1 MVILLLIHRGI
12 DISLFLI
19 LCLHEENM
27 SKVPLKT
34 KRGRG
39 RPKSEDRLLIDSERA
54 QFKLKSRI
62 IEISGEAL
70 ETIYRLM
77 ADIKAPPQVQSTN
90 ARLVIEL
97 ASELHKELIASE
109 AAQEE
114 IETLDSDIVNEDS
127 GDNVVDVIDW
137 GKFKQK

>member
-77 ADIKAPPQVQSTN
+77 ADTKAPPQVQSTN

-114 IETLDSDIVNEDS
+114 VEEVSSDDTEDDQPKGIVVNFN
-127 GDNVVDVIDW
+127 G
-137 GKFKQK
+137 G

>member
-1 MVILLLIHRGI
+1 
-12 DISLFLI
+12 
-19 LCLHEENM
+19 M

-77 ADIKAPPQVQSTN
+77 ADTKAPPQVQSTN

-97 ASELHKELIASE
+97 AAELHKELIASE

-114 IETLDSDIVNEDS
+114 IEEVSPEENEDDQPK
-127 GDNVVDVIDW
+127 GIVVNFN
-137 GKFKQK
+137 GG

>member
-1 MVILLLIHRGI
+1 MVILLLIHRGFGI
-12 DISLFLI
+12 CHFLI

-27 SKVPLKT
+27 SKIPLKT

-62 IEISGEAL
+62 IEVSNEAL
-70 ETIYRLM
+70 ETIYELM
-77 ADIKAPPQVQSTN
+77 KDTKAPYQTRSGN
-90 ARLVIEL
+90 ARIVLEL
-97 ASELHKELIASE
+97 AAELHKELIASE

-114 IETLDSDIVNEDS
+114 IEEVSPEENEDDQPK
-127 GDNVVDVIDW
+127 GIVVNFN
-137 GKFKQK
+137 GG

>member
-77 ADIKAPPQVQSTN
+77 ADTKAPPQVQSTN

-109 AAQEE
+109 AAQED
-114 IETLDSDIVNEDS
+114 IEEVSSDDIEDEQPKGIVVNFN
-127 GDNVVDVIDW
+127 G
-137 GKFKQK
+137 G

>member
-1 MVILLLIHRGI
+1 MVILLLIHRGF
-12 DISLFLI
+12 DTSLFLI

-27 SKVPLKT
+27 SKIPLKT

-62 IEISGEAL
+62 IEVSNEAL
-70 ETIYRLM
+70 ETIYELM
-77 ADIKAPPQVQSTN
+77 KDIKAPYQTRSGN
-90 ARLVIEL
+90 ARIVLEL
-97 ASELHKELIASE
+97 AAELHKELIASE

-114 IETLDSDIVNEDS
+114 IETQDTDPISEDS
-127 GDNVVDVIDW
+127 NDNVVDVIDW
-137 GKFKQK
+137 GKFKQQ